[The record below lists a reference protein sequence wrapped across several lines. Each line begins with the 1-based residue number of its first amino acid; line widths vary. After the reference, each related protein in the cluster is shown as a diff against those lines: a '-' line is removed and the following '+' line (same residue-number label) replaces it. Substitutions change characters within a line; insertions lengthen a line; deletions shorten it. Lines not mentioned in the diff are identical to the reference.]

1 MEKKQYLAPV
11 VKMVI
16 VNTTQLMAASGEG
29 VTEVKTSDE
38 IGISLGGPS
47 TEAGRAK
54 GDIGIWDD

>member
-1 MEKKQYLAPV
+1 
-11 VKMVI
+11 MVI